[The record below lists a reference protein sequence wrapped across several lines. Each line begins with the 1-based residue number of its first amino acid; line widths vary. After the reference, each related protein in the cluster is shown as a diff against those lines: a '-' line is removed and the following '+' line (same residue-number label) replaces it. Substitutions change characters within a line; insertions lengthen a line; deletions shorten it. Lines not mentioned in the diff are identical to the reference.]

1 MRLLRGSLI
10 AFVLLL
16 LVAVPAR
23 AVVPEVVVG
32 GAGSRWFSGSW
43 IDQIGQ
49 NCSILGAPYTETM
62 VSGVGS
68 YGGRPGVV
76 KVGDQY
82 WTSLLLSVPGNP
94 CGVGSAGIQTE
105 LILPHDTA
113 YDGSRQIRCFYLSR
127 NATRTDQFVEVTG
140 QTWSAFGSSGQI
152 CPAQPGAGMHQGA
165 LSIGYRPL
173 VSGGMLQIFVPV
185 RSAATL
191 AGMGGP
197 DRFTWV
203 VDSTGVYANPD
214 VSEVWANV
222 FANLG
227 SRPYVY
233 FARDPSA
240 IPFWKADAPTTP
252 VDLRNRAE
260 FFANFY
266 VAGQPGS
273 VSFRIDRLD
282 TPTPQLVIDSS
293 SPAAAFDGTVG
304 AGQELIQ
311 ILPGEGARGPNG
323 GYAPFAFDKPGENGN
338 ARGEWNTPMRITWTF
353 TPSGGGAP
361 VSASQSFRTLPGP
374 DADGDGVP
382 DVNDL
387 CPAARGSGA
396 DGCMPSAPPD
406 PDGDG
411 IFGALDRCPAAA
423 APGTLDGCPAGGGG
437 GGGGTPP
444 PSDQSPGPAPNP
456 GPQPRAD
463 PPIDRAGPTPAP
475 QLVAT
480 WKLKRGARLTT
491 ATLRRGARLGLS
503 CSRAATA
510 TATLTVAPAVGRRL
524 GLRGK
529 SPVVAR
535 ATVRCAAGARGAT
548 VVLKPARA
556 LLAKLA
562 RQRKP
567 VPATLAV
574 TLAAPGATS
583 GGAKVGVRIG

>member
-16 LVAVPAR
+16 LAAVPAR
-23 AVVPEVVVG
+23 AVVPEAVVG
-32 GAGSRWFSGSW
+32 GAGSRWFSGSLLQ
-43 IDQIGQ
+43 QIGQ
-49 NCSILGAPYTETM
+49 NCSVLGAPYTETM
-62 VSGVGS
+62 VSAIGS

-82 WTSLLLSVPGNP
+82 WTALLLSVPGNP

-113 YDGSRQIRCFYLSR
+113 YDSTRQIRCFYLSR
-127 NATRTDQFVEVTG
+127 NATRTDQFSEVTG

-185 RSAATL
+185 RSATTL

-197 DRFTWV
+197 DRFTWIT
-203 VDSTGVYANPD
+203 DSTGVYANPAI
-214 VSEVWANV
+214 SEVWANV
-222 FANLG
+222 FTSLG

-240 IPFWKADAPTTP
+240 IPFWKADAATAPQ
-252 VDLRNRAE
+252 DLRNRAE

-266 VAGQPGS
+266 VAGQAGN
-273 VSFRIDRLD
+273 VSFRIDRTD
-282 TPTPQLVIDSS
+282 TPSPQLVIDSAN
-293 SPAAAFDGTVG
+293 PAAAFDGTVA

-338 ARGEWNTPMRITWTF
+338 VRGEWNTPMTITWTF

-374 DADGDGVP
+374 DADGDGVA

-411 IFGALDRCPAAA
+411 VYGALDRCPAAP
-423 APGTLDGCPAGGGG
+423 APGTLDGCPAGGAGGGGGGG

-444 PSDQSPGPAPNP
+444 PTDQSPA
-456 GPQPRAD
+456 PQPRSD
-463 PPIDRAGPTPAP
+463 PPVTRPQPAQP
-475 QLVAT
+475 QLLAT
-480 WKLKRGARLTT
+480 WKLKRGARLKT
-491 ATLRRGARLGLS
+491 ATLRRGARVTLT
-503 CSRAATA
+503 CSHASTA
-510 TATLTVAPAVGRRL
+510 TATLTVTAAVGRAL

-529 SPVVAR
+529 NPLLAR
-535 ATVRCAAGARGAT
+535 ASARCAAGAKGAT
-548 VVLKPARA
+548 VTLKPPRA

-562 RQRKP
+562 RRRRP
-567 VPATLAV
+567 VAATLAV

-583 GGAKVGVRIG
+583 GGAKVAVKLG